1 MPYRVELH
9 STEQCKFIK
18 YMSEEYYTQP
28 ENNVRNFMIRCKKE
42 EKIKTLIYP
51 AYGKF
56 KWYHN
61 DKIFE
66 IEYLEEGKVQASHD
80 GLEYFTRL
88 YIYNDVLQDIQDFIQ
103 HAINYITEK
112 EDTTKVKIYISK
124 CNQYCSSWEIFNV
137 TNVQTLDNIFLD
149 KKLKTNIISYI
160 DNFLSS
166 REKYERFGRNHKL
179 NLLLSG
185 IPGSGKTS
193 LCKALARHYK
203 YNIYIMNFNKN
214 MTDDYMIQLVSDV
227 KDNSIILYEDIDCFF
242 NERNSKDVNVTFSSL
257 INTLDGTLS
266 KGCGIINIITTN
278 HPEKLDAAL
287 LRPGRID
294 KIIKFTYPKKEE
306 IKEAFNTLV
315 GNFDHFD
322 QFYQHIKSNS
332 YNMSTIIDYLF
343 RYPESYLDD
352 ENIKEFIAQH
362 NFIQDITKEENT
374 NKLYL

>member
-1 MPYRVELH
+1 MRYRIELK
-9 STEQCKFIK
+9 SIEQSKFIK
-18 YMSEEYYTQP
+18 YISEEYHTQP
-28 ENNVRNFMIRCKKE
+28 PNNIENFLVRCKKE

-56 KWYHN
+56 SWNHN
-61 DKIFE
+61 ETVFE

-103 HAINYITEK
+103 HAMNYITEK

-137 TNVQTLDNIFLD
+137 TNVQTLDNIFLE
-149 KKLKTNIISYI
+149 KKMKANILSYI

-166 REKYERFGRNHKL
+166 REKYEKFGRNHKL

-193 LCKALARHYK
+193 LCKALAKHYK
-203 YNIYIMNFNKN
+203 YSIYIMNFNKN

-242 NERNSKDVNVTFSSL
+242 TERNSKDVNVTFSSL
-257 INTLDGTLS
+257 INILDGTLS
-266 KGCGIINIITTN
+266 KGCGIINIITSN
-278 HPEKLDAAL
+278 HPEKLDSAL

-294 KIIKFTYPKKEE
+294 KIIRFSYPKKEE
-306 IKEAFNTLV
+306 IKEAFHTLI
-315 GNFDHFD
+315 GNLDHFEE
-322 QFYQHIKSNS
+322 FYENIKGNS

-343 RYPESYLDD
+343 RCPDSYLDKD
-352 ENIKEFIAQH
+352 NIQEFISQH
-362 NFIQDITKEENT
+362 NFIQDITKEENS
-374 NKLYL
+374 NKLYI